1 MDGADAGA
9 HDFGHIGAGEDGQR
23 RYPGGESVE
32 VEHSADK
39 EIDDEDLHQQRGAAN
54 ELHIGDRQVAQGG
67 IGGEAGEA
75 RQGAQQDGE
84 DARHQGELDRDPDAP
99 GDGAG
104 GPAQLHIQGVTEE
117 DGIPFGN
124 LGACAGDGLATVG
137 VEIVLQE
144 ELALLCGGGASHHC
158 AVKFCVL
165 FLFGLVGDVLGNA
178 FPAPGVIHRLHGLVD
193 AKDGGQQHQQENP
206 VPEQQVGLFFHLSCD
221 FGVDH
226 CHNLSCRYCV
236 GSA

>member
-1 MDGADAGA
+1 MAKTPAT
-9 HDFGHIGAGEDGQR
+9 R
-23 RYPGGESVE
+23 ESLTVTQTPQ
-32 VEHSADK
+32 AM
-39 EIDDEDLHQQRGAAN
+39 
-54 ELHIGDRQVAQGG
+54 
-67 IGGEAGEA
+67 
-75 RQGAQQDGE
+75 
-84 DARHQGELDRDPDAP
+84 
-99 GDGAG
+99 
-104 GPAQLHIQGVTEE
+104 GPAVQLSWHIQGVALE

-144 ELALLCGGGASHHC
+144 ELSLLCGSGAGHHC
-158 AVKFCVL
+158 AVKLCVL